1 MAKKA
6 TRWLILTLAVALVA
20 AACGNGDEGGD
31 GDGDGEGGA
40 DVPKVIRFAFAPDPV
55 WDYLIDSGI
64 REEMETEANIAILD
78 SATWNEVGVYAGGN
92 ADIMSVGDFEVPTI
106 EEEFGIPSVIFGKYN
121 IDRSIIVASPEHPEY
136 ETLADCVGGTVAVWD
151 TLSSTTIWG
160 MLAHQLHELDFRV
173 DGGDFELV
181 VVDIT
186 NTAEQAASGDTDCAI
201 VLPDFSIPVLI
212 NEQVN
217 VLYDGAT
224 SADLYADLVGRADHE
239 GPMINIFLA
248 REDWYDDH
256 PEEVAFFLELW
267 DRGLQE
273 WAANRDEIIA
283 SYPQHFAAEGDD
295 QIGWMQEYLSEHD
308 WFASG
313 VYLTDEWVE
322 SESELFELLNEA
334 GLAESPDLP
343 RFEVVPQG

>member
-6 TRWLILTLAVALVA
+6 IRWLTLALTVALVA
-20 AACGNGDEGGD
+20 AACGSDGEGE
-31 GDGDGEGGA
+31 GDGDGEGNA

-106 EEEFGIPSVIFGKYN
+106 EEEFGIPSVVFGKYN

-136 ETLADCVGGTVAVWD
+136 ETLADCAGGTVAVWD

-160 MLAHQLHELDFRV
+160 MLAHQLHDLDFRV

-186 NTAEQAASGDTDCAI
+186 NTGEQAANGDTDCAI
-201 VLPDFSIPVLI
+201 VLPDFNIPILI
-212 NEQVN
+212 NEEVN

-224 SADLYADLVGRADHE
+224 SADLYAELVERPDHE

-283 SYPQHFAAEGDD
+283 SYPQHFAAEGED
-295 QIGWMQEYLSEHD
+295 QVAWITEYLSEHD

-322 SESELFELLNEA
+322 SETELFELLSEA
-334 GLAESPDLP
+334 GLAESSEPP
-343 RFEVVPQG
+343 RFEVVEEG